1 MVKGIAVYG
10 STGSIGTQTLDITSK
25 LGNFE
30 VVSIACNSNTALL
43 EKQILRYKP
52 RFAAVVDEK
61 KGEALRHKLSG
72 SDTEVLCGPEN
83 AIEVCLHDDVETVV
97 NATVGISGLVPT
109 VEFIEHGKD
118 VALANKETLVAG
130 GKLIMDLV
138 KEKGVNLYPIDSE
151 HSAIWQCLQGNE
163 NNRIEKLIITASGG
177 PFRTRDAG
185 EMGNISVEEALNH
198 PTWKMGGRITID
210 SATLMNKGFEV
221 IEARWLFGIGVERM
235 AIVIHPQSIV
245 HSAVQFEDG
254 SLIAQL
260 GLPDMKLPI
269 QYALNYPQRIKNDLP
284 RLELAK
290 CGALEFYA
298 PDLKKFRCLA
308 LAFRALAVGGTMPA
322 VLNGADEKAVELF
335 LKRRIGFLDIARS
348 VESAL
353 DAHKVVG
360 NPNIEDILGADA
372 WARDHV
378 MAMHK
383 GAV

>member
-1 MVKGIAVYG
+1 MVKRIAVYG
-10 STGSIGTQTLDITSK
+10 STGSIGTQTLDITAK

-52 RFAAVVDEK
+52 RYAAVVDEK
-61 KGEALRHKLSG
+61 KGEALRHKLRG

-83 AIEVCLHDDVETVV
+83 AIKVCLHSDVETVV

-109 VEFIEHGKD
+109 VEFIGHGKD

-130 GKLIMDLV
+130 GKIIMELV
-138 KEKGVNLYPIDSE
+138 KENGVNLHPIDSE

-163 NNRIEKLIITASGG
+163 NNQIEKLIITASGG

-185 EMGNISVEEALNH
+185 EMGNITVEEALNH

-221 IEARWLFGIGVERM
+221 IEARWLFGIGFEKINV
-235 AIVIHPQSIV
+235 VIHPQSIV

-269 QYALNYPQRIKNDLP
+269 QYALNYPHRVKNDLP

-290 CGALEFYA
+290 FGTLNFHE

-308 LAFRALAVGGTMPA
+308 LAFRALDIGGTMPA

-353 DAHKVVG
+353 DAHKMVG
-360 NPNIEDILGADA
+360 NPNIDDILRADA

-378 MAMHK
+378 VAMHK